1 MDPRRNLSLLV
12 YFLLLAVSIGCGP
25 SLAERFV
32 RLPDADQELYARS
45 KQFMTDRQQEAFL
58 NLPNGEARA
67 GFVKDLKI
75 PERLSK
81 FPPHEQEAILG
92 GRVVP
97 GMGSEAVLLSWGRPE
112 RIERRGKDGMEL
124 ACWIFQRPGPDH
136 RVVTTRVHFLEGRV
150 EDVVFERD

>member
-1 MDPRRNLSLLV
+1 MKSIRYVSLLTISL
-12 YFLLLAVSIGCGP
+12 FLAVFSGCGP
-25 SLAERFV
+25 SLSERFA
-32 RLPDADQELYARS
+32 RMPDADQELYARS

-58 NLPNGEARA
+58 NLPDGETRA

-112 RIERRGKDGMEL
+112 RIERKSKDGVEL

-136 RVVTTRVHFLEGRV
+136 RVVTTRVHFMEGRV
-150 EDVVFERD
+150 DDVVFERD